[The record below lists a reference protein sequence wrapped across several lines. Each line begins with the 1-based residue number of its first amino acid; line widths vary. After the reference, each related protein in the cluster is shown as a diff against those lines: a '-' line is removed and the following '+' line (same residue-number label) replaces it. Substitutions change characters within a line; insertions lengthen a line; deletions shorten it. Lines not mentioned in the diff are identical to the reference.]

1 VILAGADAAA
11 SRFLGAMAKGVAVVI
26 GTDRDGMT
34 AASAVSGLASYS
46 IDPPSVVAS
55 VPRELLSSLGDAFG
69 VSLLTSD
76 QHRVGLELWEGPH
89 DLEQGYERLA
99 GVFVIRGALAQLV
112 CQSAMTDEALG
123 RGIVVGNVTQ
133 VALGMGRPLL
143 AGGLGSA

>member
-1 VILAGADAAA
+1 VILAGAEGAA

-26 GTDRDGMT
+26 GTDRDGKT

-55 VPRELLSSLGDAFG
+55 VPRELLASLGGAFG

-76 QHRVGLELWEGPH
+76 QHRIALELWEGPH
-89 DLEQGYERLA
+89 ELEQMHERLA
-99 GVFVIRGALAQLV
+99 GVSVIRGALAQLV
-112 CQSAMTDEALG
+112 CQSALTEEALD
-123 RGIVVGNVTQ
+123 RGIVVGNVIQ